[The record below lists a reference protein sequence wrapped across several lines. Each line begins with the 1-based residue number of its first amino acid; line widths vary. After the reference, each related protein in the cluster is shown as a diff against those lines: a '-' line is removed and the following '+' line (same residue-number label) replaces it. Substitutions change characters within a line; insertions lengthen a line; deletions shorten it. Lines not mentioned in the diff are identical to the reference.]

1 MARTTKSAQA
11 ESGVVRLRIGRARR
25 AMLVGS
31 TALVGI
37 LASSPAWAAGS
48 CAPENASSGT
58 ITCSGEWTDGFSLT
72 ASGNL
77 TLQFDPDSSISV
89 SSGHA
94 LRLSTNN
101 GYDLTL
107 DVTNVDPITSTA
119 GRGIDV
125 QVAGGSGSIDITT
138 GLGSITGQ
146 TIGINAIAIDG
157 SIKIGIKGQVTG
169 ETEAG
174 IFARTYS
181 GGDIN
186 ILTSAASKV
195 TTNQSDAHAI
205 KVESSGNASITHRGE
220 ITDGGISVS
229 AMGDINL
236 LLEGNVTD
244 KTSSPNYHSIG
255 VSAATNNGNLSV
267 TVGSSS
273 TITAED
279 YGVFLQM
286 TGNGT
291 GQFTNAGE
299 IKGDY
304 ISVRT
309 EGNFTIDNAGT
320 IRKGQTGGAIAV
332 FSGSLTFN
340 NNAGGTLEG
349 PIIANPGTTSVV
361 NNLAGATWDLQ
372 TPSTFG
378 GSNDQVNNAGLIKA
392 GSSSA
397 LNGLETFNNSGTVD
411 LTNGNLTGISHFNNS
426 GVLDVQGWRKLG
438 AATLTNNGII
448 NLQNHSINDI
458 LTITGDVIFANGS
471 AIKTDVSAGSFDQ
484 INVDGSVTING
495 GTVELKAAAGTY
507 APNTQYKFLTASQGL
522 TGRFDSVTSN
532 LAFLTAGLTYGDDSI
547 VLTLER
553 KRTETPDG
561 GDTETPSGDPV
572 PLQSAAHTPNQ
583 TSTAVALNSLGA
595 GHPVYDALLLQTVD
609 SAPAA
614 FDALSGEIHAT
625 TAGSSLRSTRVVHD
639 VLLNRLTAQPGTGNA
654 FGQTQVV
661 QAAYTADAPGRAV
674 SPVPVRFAPAP
685 YLLWGQGLGSW
696 GETQTDGNAATVDRS
711 SAGFVLGAEAPVA
724 GTWRL
729 GVAGGYVRTSVEE
742 EARASAGEID
752 GIFGSLYG
760 STRFGALSLRFGATL
775 MHESISLDRSIVFPG
790 FSDRAR
796 ASYDGYTA
804 QAFGEIGYSIDLG
817 AIRLEPFAGLTAI
830 RLHTDGFAEEGG
842 PAALIGFARDHDL
855 AASTLGLRAE
865 ARLSA
870 ALPLA
875 VRGMVGWR
883 HAFGDLD
890 PMSRVAFQSAP
901 AASFFVADAPIDRD
915 AFVTEVGL
923 DWQAS
928 DTLKLGVAYSGQIGA
943 QSQDHAVKGQF
954 ELRF

>member
-1 MARTTKSAQA
+1 MQATGGAGSINLVTGTGTISGYWQGIVATTTQGSINIETNGAIEGNTSYGIYAYSSNGGNISIKTSSTSKIATLAENYDAISARS
-11 ESGVVRLRIGRARR
+11 SGSIFVDHNGTVLDG
-25 AMLVGS
+25 
-31 TALVGI
+31 GI
-37 LASSPAWAAGS
+37 LAQ
-48 CAPENASSGT
+48 
-58 ITCSGEWTDGFSLT
+58 
-72 ASGNL
+72 GNK
-77 TLQFDPDSSISV
+77 
-89 SSGHA
+89 G
-94 LRLSTNN
+94 
-101 GYDLTL
+101 
-107 DVTNVDPITSTA
+107 VTVN
-119 GRGIDV
+119 
-125 QVAGGSGSIDITT
+125 VAGNITNT
-138 GLGSITGQ
+138 
-146 TIGINAIAIDG
+146 
-157 SIKIGIKGQVTG
+157 
-169 ETEAG
+169 
-174 IFARTYS
+174 
-181 GGDIN
+181 
-186 ILTSAASKV
+186 
-195 TTNQSDAHAI
+195 
-205 KVESSGNASITHRGE
+205 
-220 ITDGGISVS
+220 
-229 AMGDINL
+229 
-236 LLEGNVTD
+236 
-244 KTSSPNYHSIG
+244 KTANTVYG
-255 VSAATNNGNLSV
+255 VSVTAVENQASV
-267 TVGSSS
+267 TVASSS
-273 TITAED
+273 TIQARV
-279 YGVFLQM
+279 GVGFRALS
-286 TGNGT
+286 GGT
-291 GQFTNAGE
+291 LTNAGH
-299 IKGDY
+299 IKGGEFGVTVRQGSVTVENTGKISGPY
-304 ISVRT
+304 IADIS
-309 EGNFTIDNAGT
+309 
-320 IRKGQTGGAIAV
+320 GGAN
-332 FSGSLTFN
+332 LTIN
-340 NNAGGTLEG
+340 NNAGGVLEG
-349 PIIANPGTTSVV
+349 ALQAATYTSSVYNNKAGGTWNFKGSSH
-361 NNLAGATWDLQ
+361 L
-372 TPSTFG
+372 FG
-378 GSNDQVNNAGLIKA
+378 TETINNAGSFNVIA
-392 GSSSA
+392 DGA
-397 LNGLETFNNSGTVD
+397 LGGPWPDRLETFNNSGVVNITGGDLGGSIGQFTNMGTV
-411 LTNGNLTGISHFNNS
+411 NLTGGSLSYVNEFDNSGTLKVEGVRALQATTFTNS
-426 GVLDVQGWRKLG
+426 GVVSLHNGKTDDVLQVIGNVTFAKGSSLQLDVDDAGHADRVDVAGLV
-438 AATLTNNGII
+438 TL
-448 NLQNHSINDI
+448 Q
-458 LTITGDVIFANGS
+458 
-471 AIKTDVSAGSFDQ
+471 
-484 INVDGSVTING
+484 G
-495 GTVELKAAAGTY
+495 GTVALNT
-507 APNTQYKFLTASQGL
+507 APGSYKPDTQYKFLKAGGGVN
-522 TGRFDSVTSN
+522 GRFDSVTSN
-532 LAFLTAGLTYGDDSI
+532 LAFLTPTLTYDADGVS
-547 VLTLER
+547 LMLER
-553 KRTETPDG
+553 A
-561 GDTETPSGDPV
+561 ETPSGDPV
-572 PLQSAAHTPNQ
+572 PMQSAAHTPNQ

-625 TAGSSLRSTRVVHD
+625 TAGSTLRSTRVVHD
-639 VLLNRLTAQPGTGNA
+639 VLLNRLTTRPGTGNA

-661 QAAYTADAPGRAV
+661 HAAYTADAPGRAASAV
-674 SPVPVRFAPAP
+674 PVPVRFAPAP

-711 SAGFVLGAEAPVA
+711 SAGFVLGAEVPVA

-742 EARASAGEID
+742 EARASSGEID